1 MTLHAFVAGELLK
14 TPERKTSAKGTDY
27 VTALLKAGDELVNL
41 SAFDSALAER
51 LAGLRKGSALAVS
64 GRLSAKPYT
73 ASDGTLRAGL
83 GIVVTEL
90 MIGAAPPQRAERR
103 PRAKASTAAGAGA
116 GAGGAPFDDDIAF

>member
-83 GIVVTEL
+83 SIVVTEL
-90 MIGAAPPQRAERR
+90 MFGSMPPQRAA
-103 PRAKASTAAGAGA
+103 PRSKAKATTAAGAA
-116 GAGGAPFDDDIAF
+116 APFDDDLPAF